1 MRQMDINEL
10 AHAINGTVIAGDG
23 HVLGVN
29 TDSRT
34 IGPGECFFA
43 IRGQRFDGHDFLAQA
58 SVRGASCLVVDRQ
71 PTQDLPQG
79 PAVILV
85 PDTTKALGDL
95 ARAYRRACGFKV
107 IAITGSV
114 GKTTT
119 RHIITHIASTL
130 LRVHQ
135 SPRNFNNQVGL
146 PIAILQAQPNA
157 QVLVL
162 ELGTSGPG
170 EIAYLA
176 SIAEPDVAILTGVW
190 PAHLQGLKDMEAVTY
205 EKLSIAR
212 FIRSGG
218 TFIVNADQLGILEKA
233 VGMFPNVIGFGLS
246 ERANIRAADVV
257 FEATGTSWR
266 INGIHLQ
273 MPLVGPGNLANATA
287 ATAACLQLGIGME
300 QIRQAL
306 SNVKAVEMRAQT
318 RQIGAVT
325 VINDCYNANPASM
338 SNALQILRITA
349 RPGQRRVFFC
359 GDMAELGLYAHYYH
373 TQLGHEVLEA
383 GVDVLVAVG
392 PLSRLVAN
400 VVGNSSHIQ
409 TVWFADAMQACQAVR
424 VLVKAG
430 DIILIKGSRAVG
442 LECILKAIE
451 KTFEDD
457 ANGPVG

>member
-1 MRQMDINEL
+1 MRRMDISEL

-23 HVLGVN
+23 HVVGVS

-43 IRGQRFDGHDFLAQA
+43 IRGQRFNGHDFLTQA
-58 SVRGASCLVVDRQ
+58 SARGASCLVVDRQ
-71 PTQDLPQG
+71 TTQGLPPG
-79 PAVILV
+79 PAIIMVQ
-85 PDTTKALGDL
+85 DTTKALGDL
-95 ARAYRRACGFKV
+95 ARAYRRACDFKV

-119 RHIITHIASTL
+119 RHIIAHIASTV

-135 SPRNFNNQVGL
+135 SPRNFNNQIGL
-146 PIAILQAQPNA
+146 PIAILQAQPDA

-176 SIAEPDVAILTGVW
+176 SVAEPDVAILTGVW
-190 PAHLQGLKDMEAVTY
+190 PAHLQGLKDMEALTY
-205 EKLSIAR
+205 EKLSISQ
-212 FIRSGG
+212 FIRPGG

-233 VGMFPNVIGFGLS
+233 AGMFPNVIGFGLS
-246 ERANIRAADVV
+246 ERSNIRAEDVV
-257 FEATGTSWR
+257 FQATGTSWR

-273 MPLVGPGNLANATA
+273 MPLIGPGNLTNATA
-287 ATAACLQLGIGME
+287 ATAACLELGIGME
-300 QIRQAL
+300 QIRQAI

-325 VINDCYNANPASM
+325 VINDCYNANPISM
-338 SNALQILRITA
+338 SNALQVLRITA

-359 GDMAELGLYAHYYH
+359 GDMAELGPYAQYYH
-373 TQLGHEVLEA
+373 TQLGQEILEA
-383 GVDVLVAVG
+383 SVDVLVAVG
-392 PLSRLVAN
+392 PLSRLVAQ
-400 VVGNSSHIQ
+400 VAGNSSHIQ
-409 TVWFADAMQACQAVR
+409 AVWFADATEACQAVR

-430 DIILIKGSRAVG
+430 DIVLIKGSRTTG
-442 LECILKAIE
+442 LECILQAIE

-457 ANGPVG
+457 ANGSVG